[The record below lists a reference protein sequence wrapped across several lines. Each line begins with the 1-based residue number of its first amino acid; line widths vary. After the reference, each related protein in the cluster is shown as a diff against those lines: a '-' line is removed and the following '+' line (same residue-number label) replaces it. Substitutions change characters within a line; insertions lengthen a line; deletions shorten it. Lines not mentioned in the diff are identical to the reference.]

1 MGVLCVQE
9 TRWKGNKSREIGEGC
24 NLIYSGA
31 NTQGRN
37 GVGIILDKKWRD
49 DLVSVERKSDRIMI
63 VNLGIES
70 LVLNVV
76 CAYAPQ
82 VGCRADEKAVF
93 WRHLDEVLQTVPQG
107 ERIFVGGDL
116 NGHIGPERGVLS
128 RIHGG

>member
-1 MGVLCVQE
+1 MQE